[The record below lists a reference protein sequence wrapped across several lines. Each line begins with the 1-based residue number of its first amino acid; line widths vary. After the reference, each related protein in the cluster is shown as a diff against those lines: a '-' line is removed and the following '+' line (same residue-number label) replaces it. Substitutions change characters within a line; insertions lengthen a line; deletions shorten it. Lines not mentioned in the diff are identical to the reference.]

1 MTGRVARA
9 GTLASVI
16 TTIALVAGVLV
27 TVPAH
32 ADTVS
37 HESPTDVAALPTSQS
52 DDAHAGSAL
61 TADGLQAPGSLRTKA
76 TPTGDPNDPAPAAQ
90 DPAAGASATGIAK
103 GAELTSKS
111 TYQNT
116 WTNPNGTKVM
126 ELSRVPLNVKDDSGH
141 WVDVSSKVSETDDGG
156 YAVQDHPLQP
166 EFAAST
172 GADGPDYS
180 VTSAAT
186 GASVSFQLEGERDAD
201 AHQPTADQVDASDQP
216 GAKASHGVAYDDVL
230 PGTDMTYQVYPAG
243 VKESLILDAAP
254 SSSHPV
260 YRWKVHAPGL
270 QVQDGPAGSI
280 AFVDATGRTVF
291 STPTPV
297 MTDSSGTAGVSDDA
311 VATLPV
317 TIDHVSGAEWT
328 ISLTPDADW
337 LRDPARVYPVT
348 VDPSIENGAQTLQ
361 AYMSTNSGASVT
373 ATASYANIGNS
384 RINNAPSIWR
394 SVAYYPYESLMGK
407 QVLNAQLWE
416 TQANV
421 GTSDPT
427 TSLIGW
433 ASAFSWNCGSR
444 NLNRSTFSAGYTGSA
459 SFDVTAQVQ
468 SWVDSRSSGG
478 AFCLQGDE
486 TAGAYTYKKLDTALY
501 IQYEDK
507 PTVAG
512 SVSAIRDPNPG
523 FPDQQTSPG
532 ATSSGAAA
540 SAPVTASSTPTLAVK
555 ATQDSAQTY
564 PLTYQFFVG
573 TTSDP
578 YGSRRW
584 NTDWTNAPTVQNPT
598 FQATVPQ
605 GVLQPGTRYW
615 WNVVVQ
621 DPYGVRT
628 WTPAYPFV
636 TTSLPTAGAS
646 GVFSP
651 TDSSVVATT
660 TPTLTA
666 PAATATNGQPLQYE
680 IRVTS
685 GADGTS
691 GQIAQSPLCATS
703 GSACT
708 INPDGTMSWKVPD
721 AVLQDG
727 GSYTWV
733 QVVNDTYG
741 DYLYTANS
749 TTGVN
754 RLTVNSRVT
763 DPGPAPTDAAGPVTV
778 NLGNGNVA
786 ASFSSPTVHTLGGD
800 MGMNFSYNSRIAS
813 NRGLVGTYWN
823 VPANTATFGRGDSMT
838 ANAVQTLV
846 RTDTGVNFDWGSA
859 APDDAVSQSYFQA
872 KWTGYMTPRDGTYAF
887 GFQADD
893 GVALQLG
900 TTGIITDQ
908 WKDQHQTA
916 PQMETAANQVLTVK
930 GSQWS
935 IGSQSGQLPIP
946 ITVDYYQRGGSSN
959 VYLEAQTQTSGTWG
973 TAQVVPSDWF
983 TKSPTLL
990 PSGWASSAAIMG
1002 DAGSYV
1008 SASKQGGS
1016 VIITDTDGG
1025 THTYARASTGG
1036 YTPPPGEQGVLAS
1049 DEAGNLVL
1057 TDEGGTV
1064 YQFDTAGLV
1073 TSVTPAADLG
1083 SKPANP
1089 VPAYNSSR
1097 QLTSIADP
1105 LSASGSG
1112 TTLTYSRKVQ
1122 FSYLSNTTIG
1132 SSATNGANRA
1142 AGACAPPSGSSY
1154 PTAVTTTAPGS
1165 QSDAGML
1172 CQILYPDG
1180 TTTQLFYDTTGQLAR
1195 VVDPGNEV
1203 TDFGYTRSSASGT
1216 YLLSTIRN
1224 SLTND
1229 WLAAD
1234 TSRDAAGPVTTDIRY
1249 DASDRAVSV
1258 TLPAPDGVSSAS
1270 RPQKTYTYGDPDTN
1284 GNRSSAVDVAG
1295 ITVPNGHA
1303 STVTMDAALRQTSA
1317 TSASGLTSSTV
1328 WNSRDNQLASIDPQ
1342 GRESSTVY
1350 DQQDRAVAS
1359 YGPAPTSCFGQVQ
1372 PATAI
1377 QNTNGP
1383 LPTSGVC
1390 AGTGTPVA
1398 QTTTSIDGNLRGLAA
1413 SWYNNQTLSGAPA
1426 AMTLGVPAAAGAN
1439 GGKTDGA
1446 VDYDWSTGNNAVSP
1460 MTTPTGTVLGGT
1472 AGANWTASFT
1482 GLITFP
1488 TAGTYRFYTWA
1499 DDGTKLWI
1507 NDQLISND
1515 WGPHGPHIQAATKPF
1530 TVVAGQ
1536 SLRIRLN
1543 YLQQTGTARL
1553 ALAMT
1558 TGAVPAGYTAAD
1570 VVPASMLSPAYNLGT
1585 SSTTADS
1592 VPSGAQASQISPITT
1607 ATTYSRPWYGTVDG
1621 TTVDP
1626 AGLALKTSTST
1637 EAPGAG
1643 YLRALTRTLPAQT
1656 AAASTN
1662 AYFGASQTIKDAYG
1676 TTDGQICGVDVSTPQ
1691 GGMLKSTTGPT
1702 PAVGSAVVTS
1712 YLYDVWGRTA
1722 GTKTTG
1728 DADWSCVS
1736 FDARGRPVKAV
1747 TAAFN
1752 GQASSTA
1759 TTAYSADGLTTAVSD
1774 NAATGSPNGSTTTTT
1789 TDLLGRA
1796 VKYVD
1801 VWGTTTTTS
1810 YDQAGRVTSSLAV
1823 TADGVQHSTG
1833 QSYDVDSKVTQFTAD
1848 GNVVAVPTY
1857 QQGEV
1862 TSVAYPAGTG
1872 NAGNGTS
1879 VTVTKNGAGALTGL
1893 AWSFPNSQPQVTD
1906 QVVRSQSGDILQ
1918 DITALGGTVNTSTY
1932 SYDTA
1937 GRLVAATIPRHRL
1950 TYGFGTASCTQTGA
1964 VAAAGRNGN
1973 RTASS
1978 DQLLDAAGNP
1988 VGSATQVA
1996 SCYDAADRLLGTT
2009 VTNPVTGAIP
2019 VNQSLTG
2026 TQLAYDAHGNTTTL
2040 ADETL
2045 VYDGQDRHVQTTL
2058 TDGSKVS
2065 YVRDASNRIVQRTEQ
2080 TPDGTKTV
2088 TRYGFTGDGDTP
2100 DFVYDGAS
2108 KLTEWDLPLP
2118 GGVTAELRG
2127 STAVWSYPNIHGDII
2142 ATTDAA
2148 GQLASTT
2155 LPVYDPFGQVM
2166 DPTTGLFGTSTANQ
2180 AGPDTQQG
2188 NADYGWLGQHQ
2199 KLSEHLGSIATIEM
2213 GARQYVA
2220 ALGRFLQVDPIEGGT
2235 DNAYAYVND
2244 PVNAFDIT
2252 GQYGELRGQ
2261 AQACGSFNA
2270 YCDPAA
2276 LHHKS
2281 QFDTVSFVE
2290 SMGKLAD
2297 YSKPFWK
2304 AGFTGEVAGESEVPL
2319 FDPETW
2325 EAANETFD
2333 AFSEWLASLYGDGLV
2348 VRAAPHARSN
2358 TRASLTTFRS
2368 GRSPAARHARSAR
2381 RAIPTTH
2388 HHHRRRR

>member
-1 MTGRVARA
+1 M
-9 GTLASVI
+9 L
-16 TTIALVAGVLV
+16 
-27 TVPAH
+27 
-32 ADTVS
+32 
-37 HESPTDVAALPTSQS
+37 
-52 DDAHAGSAL
+52 
-61 TADGLQAPGSLRTKA
+61 K
-76 TPTGDPNDPAPAAQ
+76 
-90 DPAAGASATGIAK
+90 
-103 GAELTSKS
+103 
-111 TYQNT
+111 
-116 WTNPNGTKVM
+116 
-126 ELSRVPLNVKDDSGH
+126 
-141 WVDVSSKVSETDDGG
+141 
-156 YAVQDHPLQP
+156 
-166 EFAAST
+166 F
-172 GADGPDYS
+172 
-180 VTSAAT
+180 
-186 GASVSFQLEGERDAD
+186 
-201 AHQPTADQVDASDQP
+201 
-216 GAKASHGVAYDDVL
+216 
-230 PGTDMTYQVYPAG
+230 
-243 VKESLILDAAP
+243 
-254 SSSHPV
+254 
-260 YRWKVHAPGL
+260 
-270 QVQDGPAGSI
+270 
-280 AFVDATGRTVF
+280 
-291 STPTPV
+291 
-297 MTDSSGTAGVSDDA
+297 
-311 VATLPV
+311 
-317 TIDHVSGAEWT
+317 
-328 ISLTPDADW
+328 
-337 LRDPARVYPVT
+337 
-348 VDPSIENGAQTLQ
+348 
-361 AYMSTNSGASVT
+361 
-373 ATASYANIGNS
+373 
-384 RINNAPSIWR
+384 
-394 SVAYYPYESLMGK
+394 PYEQLYGK
-407 QVLNAQLWE
+407 QILSAQLTE
-416 TQANV
+416 TQANS
-421 GTSDPT
+421 GTATAT
-427 TSLIGW
+427 TSVAGW
-433 ASAFSWNCGSR
+433 ASAYAWNCGVRNASR
-444 NLNRSTFSAGYTGSA
+444 TNFTAGYTGTA
-459 SFDVTAQVQ
+459 SFDVTGQVQ
-468 SWVDSRSSGG
+468 QWTDASSAGG
-478 AFCLQGDE
+478 SFCLIGDE
-486 TAGAYTYKKLDTALY
+486 NAGAYTYKKLDVSLY
-501 IQYEDK
+501 LQWEDK

-512 SVSAIRDPNPG
+512 AVSSVRDPNPG

-532 ATSSGAAA
+532 ATTSGGAA
-540 SAPVTASSTPTLAVK
+540 SSPVTSSSTPTLAVK
-555 ATQDSAQTY
+555 ATQDGAQTY
-564 PLTYQFFVG
+564 PLIYQFFVG
-573 TTSDP
+573 TTTDP
-578 YGSRRW
+578 WGSRVW
-584 NTDWTNAPTVQNPT
+584 NTDWTNAPSAQSPT

-605 GVLQPGTRYW
+605 GVLQPGTQYW

-621 DPYGVRT
+621 DPYGVRA
-628 WTPAYPFV
+628 WTPAYPMV
-636 TTSLPTAGAS
+636 TTSLPTVGAS
-646 GVFSP
+646 GSFTP
-651 TDSSVVATT
+651 ADGSVVATT

-666 PAATATNGQPLQYE
+666 PPAVSTNGQPLKYE

-691 GQIAQSPLCATS
+691 GQIAQSPLCAPT

-708 INPDGTMSWKVPD
+708 INADGSMSWKVPD

-733 QVVNDTYG
+733 QVVNDTFG

-763 DPGPAPTDAAGPVTV
+763 DPGPASTDAAGPVTV

-786 ASFSSPTVHTLGGD
+786 ASFSSPTVRTLGGD

-838 ANAVQTLV
+838 PNAVQTLV
-846 RTDTGVNFDWGSA
+846 RTDSGVSFDWGSA

-872 KWTGYMTPRDGTYAF
+872 KWTGYMTPPSGTYSF
-887 GFQADD
+887 GFLADD

-908 WKDQHQTA
+908 WGDQHQTS
-916 PQMETAANQVLTVK
+916 PRMETAANQVLTVN

-959 VYLEAQTQTSGTWG
+959 VYLEVQQQSGSSWVNT
-973 TAQVVPSDWF
+973 QVVPSNWF

-1002 DAGSYV
+1002 DAGAYV

-1016 VIITDTDGG
+1016 VIVTDTDGG
-1025 THTYARASTGG
+1025 THTYARTAAGG

-1097 QLTSIADP
+1097 QLTSISDP

-1112 TTLTYSRKVQ
+1112 TSLAYARQVR

-1132 SSATNGANRA
+1132 SSATNGTNRA
-1142 AGACAPPSGSSY
+1142 AGACAPPSGSAY

-1180 TTTQLFYDTTGQLAR
+1180 TTTQLYYDTTGQLAR

-1203 TDFGYTRSSASGT
+1203 TDFGYTLSSSSGT

-1234 TSRDAAGPVTTDIRY
+1234 SSRNAAGPVTTDIRY
-1249 DASDRAVSV
+1249 DGTDRATSV
-1258 TLPAPDGVSSAS
+1258 TLPAPDGVTSAS
-1270 RPQKTYTYGDPDTN
+1270 RPQKTYGYGAPDTN
-1284 GNRSSAVDVAG
+1284 GNRTSTVDVAG

-1317 TSASGLTSSTV
+1317 ASASGLTSTAV

-1359 YGPAPTSCFGQVQ
+1359 YGPAPASCFGQVQ

-1377 QNTNGP
+1377 QNANGP
-1383 LPTSGVC
+1383 LPTGGVC

-1398 QTTTSIDGNLRGLAA
+1398 QTTTAIDGNLRGLAA

-1426 AMTLGVPAAAGAN
+1426 AMTLGVPTAAGAN

-1446 VDYDWSTGNNAVSP
+1446 VDYDWSTGDNAVSP
-1460 MTTPTGTVLGGT
+1460 MTTPTGTVVGGT
-1472 AGANWTASFT
+1472 GGANWTVSFT
-1482 GLITFP
+1482 GLVTFP

-1507 NDQLISND
+1507 NDQLLIND
-1515 WGPHGPHIQAATKPF
+1515 WGPHGPHVQAATKPI
-1530 TVVAGQ
+1530 TVSAGQ

-1543 YLQQTGTARL
+1543 YLQQTGTSRL

-1558 TGAVPAGYTAAD
+1558 TGNTPSTYTAAD

-1585 SSTTADS
+1585 SSTTADA

-1626 AGLALKTSTST
+1626 AGLALKTSTTT

-1643 YLRALTRTLPAQT
+1643 YLRSLTRTLPAQA

-1662 AYFGASQTIKDAYG
+1662 AYFGAAQTIKDAYG

-1691 GGMLKSTTGPT
+1691 NGMLKSTTGPT
-1702 PAVGSAVVTS
+1702 PATGSAVVTS

-1728 DADWSCVS
+1728 DDDWSCVT
-1736 FDARGRPVKAV
+1736 FDARGRTVKAV

-1752 GQASSTA
+1752 GQPSTTA
-1759 TTAYSADGLTTAVSD
+1759 TSSYSADGLTAAVSD
-1774 NAATGSPNGSTTTTT
+1774 GAVSGSPNGSTTTAK
-1789 TDLLGRA
+1789 TDLLGRV

-1810 YDQAGRVTSSLAV
+1810 YDQAGRITSTLAV

-1848 GNVVAVPTY
+1848 GKIVAVPTY

-1862 TSVAYPAGTG
+1862 TAVAYPAGAG

-1879 VTVTKNGAGALTGL
+1879 VTVTKDGAGALTGL
-1893 AWSFPNSQPQVTD
+1893 AWSFPNNQPQVTD
-1906 QVVRSQSGDILQ
+1906 QVVRSQSGDVLK
-1918 DITALGGTVNTSTY
+1918 DTTALGAASNASTY

-1937 GRLVAATIPRHRL
+1937 GRLVAASIPRHRL
-1950 TYGFGTASCTQTGA
+1950 TYGFGASTCAQSGG
-1964 VAAAGRNGN
+1964 VAAAGKNGN

-1978 DQLLDAAGNP
+1978 DQLLDASGNP
-1988 VGSATQVA
+1988 AGAATQVA
-1996 SCYDAADRLLGTT
+1996 SCYDAADRLIGTT
-2009 VTNPVTGAIP
+2009 VTNPVTGATP

-2026 TQLAYDAHGNTTTL
+2026 AQLVYDAHGNTTTL

-2045 VYDGQDRHVQTTL
+2045 VYDGQDRHVQTAL

-2080 TPDGTKTV
+2080 TPNGTKTV

-2127 STAVWSYPNIHGDII
+2127 TSAVWSYPNIHGDIV
-2142 ATTDAA
+2142 ATTDGT
-2148 GQLASTT
+2148 GQLASQV
-2155 LPVYDPFGQVM
+2155 LPVFDPFGQVM
-2166 DPTTGLFGTSTANQ
+2166 DQATGLFGTATANQ
-2180 AGPDTQQG
+2180 SGPDTQQG

-2213 GARQYVA
+2213 GARQSVA
-2220 ALGRFLQVDPIEGGT
+2220 ALGRFLQVDPVEGGT

-2244 PVNAFDIT
+2244 PLNGLDLDGNKAWKVGDWVNLADNISS
-2252 GQYGELRGQ
+2252 GLGV
-2261 AQACGSFNA
+2261 
-2270 YCDPAA
+2270 AA
-2276 LHHKS
+2276 LFGCGVCGIISSVLAVGVGVYKLSKGDKSGWLDLAGAASFGVGRGLEAGVKAYRGVQAASKVGRVARKAAAIGRARGARVAKYVFNSHKAADFVYGAGRGATWIHQS
-2281 QFDTVSFVE
+2281 VSNRQ
-2290 SMGKLAD
+2290 S
-2297 YSKPFWK
+2297 
-2304 AGFTGEVAGESEVPL
+2304 
-2319 FDPETW
+2319 
-2325 EAANETFD
+2325 
-2333 AFSEWLASLYGDGLV
+2333 WLY
-2348 VRAAPHARSN
+2348 P
-2358 TRASLTTFRS
+2358 
-2368 GRSPAARHARSAR
+2368 PR
-2381 RAIPTTH
+2381 RKK
-2388 HHHRRRR
+2388 R

>member
-1 MTGRVARA
+1 M
-9 GTLASVI
+9 
-16 TTIALVAGVLV
+16 TIALVAELLV
-27 TVPAH
+27 AVPAQ
-32 ADTVS
+32 AETVA
-37 HESPTDVAALPTSQS
+37 HESPTDVPALATSQS
-52 DDAHAGSAL
+52 DDVHAGSPL
-61 TADGLQAPGSLRTKA
+61 SADGLQAPGSLRLRA
-76 TPTGDPNDPAPAAQ
+76 TPTGDPDDPAPAAQ

-103 GAELTSKS
+103 GAELTSQS

-116 WTNPNGTKVM
+116 WTNPNGTNVTQM
-126 ELSRVPLNVKDDSGH
+126 SRVPLNVKDDSGQ
-141 WVDVSSKVSETDDGG
+141 WVPISTKVEKTDDGG
-156 YAVQDHPLQP
+156 FAVDNHPLQP
-166 EFAAST
+166 EFASST
-172 GADGPDYS
+172 GVDGPDYT
-180 VTSAAT
+180 VTSSST
-186 GASVSFQLEGERDAD
+186 GDRVSFELEGERDAD
-201 AHQPTADQVDASDQP
+201 AHVPTKDQLAASDQP
-216 GAKASHGVAYDDVL
+216 GAKASRGVSYDDVL
-230 PGTDMTYQVYPAG
+230 PGTDMSYQVDAGG
-243 VKESLILDAAP
+243 VKEALILAQAPKAAKP
-254 SSSHPV
+254 SYS
-260 YRWKVHAPGL
+260 WKVHAPGL
-270 QVQDGPAGSI
+270 TVQDGPVGSI
-280 AFVDATGRTVF
+280 KFVDDHGTTVF
-291 STPTPV
+291 STPTPL
-297 MTDSSGTAGVSDDA
+297 MADSSGVTGRSDNA
-311 VATLPV
+311 VATIPV
-317 TIDHVSGAEWT
+317 RIDHLSGDDWRIT
-328 ISLTPDADW
+328 LTPDADW
-337 LRDPARVYPVT
+337 LRDAARVYPVSL
-348 VDPSIENGAQTLQ
+348 DPSIWNGPSALQ
-361 AYMSTNSGASVT
+361 SYMSTNSGGSVA

-384 RINNAPSIWR
+384 RINNAASIWR
-394 SVAYYPYESLMGK
+394 TVLKFPYEQLYGK
-407 QVLNAQLWE
+407 QVLSAQLVE
-416 TQANV
+416 TQANS
-421 GTSDPT
+421 GTATAT
-427 TSLIGW
+427 TSVAGW
-433 ASAFSWNCGSR
+433 ASAYSWNCGIRNASR
-444 NLNRSTFSAGYTGSA
+444 TNFTAGYTGTA
-459 SFDVTAQVQ
+459 SFDVTGQVQ
-468 SWVDSRSSGG
+468 QWTDASSPGG
-478 AFCLQGDE
+478 SFCLIGDE
-486 TAGAYTYKKLDTALY
+486 NAGAYTYKKLDVSLY
-501 IQYEDK
+501 LQWEDK

-512 SVSAIRDPNPG
+512 NVTTLRDPNPG

-540 SAPVTASSTPTLAVK
+540 SSPVTASTTPTLAVK
-555 ATQDSAQTY
+555 ATQDGEQTY

-573 TTSDP
+573 TTSDA

-584 NTDWTNAPTVQNPT
+584 NTDWTNAPNGQAPT

-605 GVLQPGTRYW
+605 GVLQPGTQYW

-621 DPYGVRT
+621 DPYGVRA

-646 GVFSP
+646 SVYSP

-660 TPTLTA
+660 TPLLVA
-666 PAATATNGQPLQYE
+666 PAATSTNGKQLQYE

-691 GQIAQSPLCATS
+691 GQIAQSPLCSTAP

-708 INPDGTMSWKVPD
+708 INTDGTVSWTVPD

-733 QVVNDTYG
+733 LVVNDTYG

-846 RTDTGVNFDWGSA
+846 RTDTGVAFDWGSA

-872 KWTGYMTPRDGTYAF
+872 KWTGYMTPPDGTYTF

-916 PQMETAANQVLTVK
+916 PQMETAANQILTVT

-959 VYLEAQTQTSGTWG
+959 VYLEVQQQQTSSGSSWVNT
-973 TAQVVPSDWF
+973 QVVPSDWL

-1002 DAGSYV
+1002 DAGAYV

-1016 VIITDTDGG
+1016 VIVTDTDGG

-1112 TTLTYSRKVQ
+1112 TTLAYSRKVQ

-1132 SSATNGANRA
+1132 SSATSGANRA
-1142 AGACAPPSGSSY
+1142 AGACAPPSGSSF
-1154 PTAVTTTAPGS
+1154 PMAVTTTGPGT

-1180 TTTQLFYDTTGQLAR
+1180 TTTQLYYDTTGQLAR

-1203 TDFGYTRSSASGT
+1203 TDFGYTRGSTNGT

-1234 TSRDAAGPVTTDIRY
+1234 TSRDPAGPVTTDIRY
-1249 DASDRAVSV
+1249 DGKNRATSV

-1270 RPQKTYTYGDPDTN
+1270 RPQKTYTYGEEDAAR
-1284 GNRSSAVDVAG
+1284 NRTSAVDVAG

-1383 LPTSGVC
+1383 LPTNGVC

-1413 SWYNNQTLSGAPA
+1413 SWYNNQTLSGVPA

-1472 AGANWTASFT
+1472 SGANWTVSFT

-1507 NDQLISND
+1507 NDQLVIND
-1515 WGPHGPHIQAATKPF
+1515 WGPHGPHIAAATKPF
-1530 TVVAGQ
+1530 TVAAGQ

-1543 YLQQTGTARL
+1543 YLQQTGTSRL

-1558 TGAVPAGYTAAD
+1558 AGNTPSTYTAAD

-1592 VPSGAQASQISPITT
+1592 VPSGAQANQISPITT

-1626 AGLALKTSTST
+1626 AGLALKTSTTT

-1643 YLRALTRTLPAQT
+1643 YLRSLTRTLPAQA

-1676 TTDGQICGVDVSTPQ
+1676 TTDGQICGVDVSTAQ
-1691 GGMLKSTTGPT
+1691 NGMLKSTIGPT
-1702 PAVGSAVVTS
+1702 PATGSAVVTS

-1722 GTKTTG
+1722 GTKTSG
-1728 DADWSCVS
+1728 DADWSCVT
-1736 FDARGRPVKAV
+1736 FDARGRAVKAV

-1752 GQASSTA
+1752 GQPSSTA
-1759 TTAYSADGLTTAVSD
+1759 TTAYSADGLTTAVAD
-1774 NAATGSPNGSTTTTT
+1774 GAVPGSPNGSMTTTT

-1823 TADGVQHSTG
+1823 TSDGVQHTTG
-1833 QSYDVDSKVTQFTAD
+1833 QSYDVDSKVTQFTVD
-1848 GNVVAVPTY
+1848 GKVVAVPTY

-1862 TSVAYPAGTG
+1862 TSVAYPAGAG
-1872 NAGNGTS
+1872 SAGNGTS
-1879 VTVTKNGAGALTGL
+1879 VTVTVTKNGAGALTGL

-1906 QVVRSQSGDILQ
+1906 QVVRSQSGDVLR
-1918 DITALGGTVNTSTY
+1918 DTTALGAASNTSSY

-1937 GRLVAATIPRHRL
+1937 GRLVAASIPRHRL
-1950 TYGFGTASCTQTGA
+1950 TYGFGTSSCTQSGA
-1964 VAAAGRNGN
+1964 VAAAGKNGN

-1978 DQLLDAAGNP
+1978 DQVLDTAGNP
-1988 VGSATQVA
+1988 AGSATQVA
-1996 SCYDAADRLLGTT
+1996 SCYDAADRLIGTT
-2009 VTNPVTGAIP
+2009 VTNPVTGATP

-2026 TQLAYDAHGNTTTL
+2026 AQLVYDAHGNTTTL
-2040 ADETL
+2040 ADESL
-2045 VYDGQDRHVQTTL
+2045 VYDGQDRHVQTAL
-2058 TDGSKVS
+2058 ADGSTVS

-2080 TPDGTKTV
+2080 TPDGSKTV

-2127 STAVWSYPNIHGDII
+2127 ASALWSYPNIHGDII
-2142 ATTDAA
+2142 ATADAA
-2148 GQLASTT
+2148 GQLASMT

-2166 DPTTGLFGTSTANQ
+2166 GQTTGLFGTVTANQ

-2199 KLSEHLGSIATIEM
+2199 KLSEHLGTIATIEM

-2220 ALGRFLQVDPIEGGT
+2220 ALGRFLQVDPVEGGT
-2235 DNAYAYVND
+2235 DNAYAYAND
-2244 PVNAFDIT
+2244 PSNQLDLTGLQIPRENGGGGGGGGLTGGVGGSSRGSQIGRGAGLGKGSGRGNAVPKKVAPKPKVTAHSSPQAIAESLGYKPYRQNGFPKGQKVFQLKGGKKIIAYDGTKHT
-2252 GQYGELRGQ
+2252 GVGWKMYE
-2261 AQACGSFNA
+2261 SPKDFNN
-2270 YCDPAA
+2270 
-2276 LHHKS
+2276 
-2281 QFDTVSFVE
+2281 
-2290 SMGKLAD
+2290 GK
-2297 YSKPFWK
+2297 
-2304 AGFTGEVAGESEVPL
+2304 
-2319 FDPETW
+2319 
-2325 EAANETFD
+2325 
-2333 AFSEWLASLYGDGLV
+2333 
-2348 VRAAPHARSN
+2348 
-2358 TRASLTTFRS
+2358 RS
-2368 GRSPAARHARSAR
+2368 GTWNWNLTKDIRG
-2381 RAIPTTH
+2381 
-2388 HHHRRRR
+2388 